1 MGRNR
6 TIIKNTT
13 MKTIMKKTLLSLCV
27 LTLSSV
33 TQAQNNIVYTYDA
46 NGNRIKRALKSAKS
60 QTRSK
65 LDTNAEI
72 TDGRLTVNIPHGT
85 SLSDCTIALYDLSGN
100 MIFSKRPS
108 SHAEVVETKNLR
120 AGVYIISIDI
130 KGETESHKFVKR

>member
-1 MGRNR
+1 MRN
-6 TIIKNTT
+6 
-13 MKTIMKKTLLSLCV
+13 IMKKALLSLCV

-33 TQAQNNIVYTYDA
+33 AQAQNNIVYTYDA

-72 TDGRLTVNIPHGT
+72 TDGRLTVNIPHDI
-85 SLSDCTIALYDLSGN
+85 SLSNCTIALHDLSGN
-100 MIFSKRPS
+100 MIFNKRPS
-108 SHAEVVETKNLR
+108 SHAEAIETKNLR

-130 KGETESHKFVKR
+130 KGETGSHKFVKR